1 MVFFGFALNCMLLAP
16 LFNFLNFLRFC
27 FCPGFFNS
35 FFSASSLFACS
46 CIIESILFEDLFPWS
61 EFRLLFLE
69 FLTQDC
75 LSLLFNLLLLLD
87 LLVHFQS
94 LKLVQSCPFV
104 NLWIKAGH
112 ATHPFWSRFVEFIS
126 TIAIV
131 EIFQSILVEL
141 VAASAS
147 NLASC
152 SDGISDWTTW
162 TIFHVLCNVCILFL
176 YLLQIRP
183 LVFFLMAE
191 SCVLRAIW
199 DFSIL

>member
-35 FFSASSLFACS
+35 LFSASSLFACS

-75 LSLLFNLLLLLD
+75 LSLLFNLLLLLG

-104 NLWIKAGH
+104 NLWIKTWYTAH
-112 ATHPFWSRFVEFIS
+112 LLRCLCFVEFVA
-126 TIAIV
+126 TIYIV
-131 EIFQSILVEL
+131 EVFKSIPVK
-141 VAASAS
+141 AITCSTA

-152 SDGISDWTTW
+152 CLWSSNWTTRAGFELFCHMG
-162 TIFHVLCNVCILFL
+162 ILVLYFL
-176 YLLQIRP
+176 
-183 LVFFLMAE
+183 
-191 SCVLRAIW
+191 
-199 DFSIL
+199 